1 MVAFYGLI
9 KPVSEVL
16 YLQQNAISKK
26 LLNEKILFQNEY
38 I

>member
-1 MVAFYGLI
+1 VAFYELI
-9 KPVSEVL
+9 GPVGEVL
-16 YLQQNAISKK
+16 YLQQNTISKK